1 MVKQYGAPAG
11 FVYSHSEQDARSAD
25 EHAQLRWALMAAKH
39 LKAHLQTPPPAS
51 TEGVGRCLFLAIARM
66 GNEGRLGVESAGTGG
81 FPPSSDP
88 LPGVLQAQRGAAFG
102 LCKALGL
109 EWHHVFCRGI
119 DLAES
124 LAAPAAAA
132 AVVREITCADLT
144 LREVG

>member
-1 MVKQYGAPAG
+1 MSEIVEDTAPG
-11 FVYSHSEQDARSAD
+11 RMPRSGSECS
-25 EHAQLRWALMAAKH
+25 L
-39 LKAHLQTPPPAS
+39 S
-51 TEGVGRCLFLAIARM
+51 
-66 GNEGRLGVESAGTGG
+66 SAGAGG
-81 FPPSSDP
+81 AR
-88 LPGVLQAQRGAAFG
+88 QAQRGAAFG

>member
-1 MVKQYGAPAG
+1 
-11 FVYSHSEQDARSAD
+11 
-25 EHAQLRWALMAAKH
+25 
-39 LKAHLQTPPPAS
+39 
-51 TEGVGRCLFLAIARM
+51 M

-102 LCKALGL
+102 LTKALGL

>member
-1 MVKQYGAPAG
+1 
-11 FVYSHSEQDARSAD
+11 
-25 EHAQLRWALMAAKH
+25 
-39 LKAHLQTPPPAS
+39 
-51 TEGVGRCLFLAIARM
+51 M

-88 LPGVLQAQRGAAFG
+88 LPGVLQAQRGASSNPNPNPDPNPDPNPNPNPNPNSNTNPNPNPNPHQAQRGAAFG
-102 LCKALGL
+102 LTKALGL